1 MGTHAGP
8 DPLPP
13 PGPSHPRL
21 LLAFALAKIAL
32 HLAAVTHYGYFRD
45 ELYYL
50 ASTEH
55 LDWGYVEH
63 PPLSI
68 ALLAMFRFMFGDSL
82 LALRA
87 LPALAGAAT
96 VVLTGMI
103 TRRLGGGWFAQGLAC
118 LAALFA
124 PVFLGTNHVYS
135 MNSFDLLLWTLAV
148 WLLLVILREATTT
161 RWVWLGVVLG
171 LGLLNKISVL
181 WLGLGLGV
189 GLLLTP
195 QRRLLQTGG
204 PYLAAAVAGAMF
216 VPHLLWQVANGWPTL
231 EFMRN
236 ATAEKMVAVGWS
248 DFVVRQVLEVGPGN
262 ALVWVVGLGF
272 ALLARA
278 ARPFRIL
285 AWIYLSVA
293 LLLLLGGRS
302 RASYLAV
309 AYPMLLALGG
319 VAWERMRA
327 GAGRWWLGVPVTALV
342 VASGLFTLPFALPVL
357 DVGAFIR
364 YQARLGMQPS
374 TEERHEVGPLPQHYA
389 DMFGWEELA
398 ALVNTAYQRLT
409 PKERARCRVFG
420 QNYGEAGA
428 IDVIGRKLGL
438 PRAMSGHNSYWL
450 WGPGDF
456 DGQVLIIIGGDREDN
471 ARFFEEIEIVGQT
484 HNPYAMPYE
493 RGLDVSI
500 ARRPKGTLRAAWP
513 MLRHF
518 I

>member
-1 MGTHAGP
+1 MHTHAGHE
-8 DPLPP
+8 PLPP

-21 LLAFALAKIAL
+21 LLGFALAKIAL
-32 HLAAVTHYGYFRD
+32 HLTVITRYGYFRD

-68 ALLAMFRFMFGDSL
+68 VLLAMFRFMFGDSL
-82 LALRA
+82 VALRT

-103 TRRLGGGWFAQGLAC
+103 ARRLGGGRFAQGLAC
-118 LAALFA
+118 LAALLA
-124 PVFLGTNHVYS
+124 PVFLGTNHFYS

-195 QRRLLQTGG
+195 HRRLLQTGG

-216 VPHLLWQVANGWPTL
+216 VPHLWWQVANGWPTL

-236 ATAEKMVAVGWS
+236 ATAVKMVDVPWS
-248 DFVVRQVLEVGPGN
+248 DFVLKQLLEVGPGN
-262 ALVWVVGLGF
+262 APVWLVGLGF
-272 ALLARA
+272 GLAARA
-278 ARPFRIL
+278 VRPFRIL
-285 AWIYLSVA
+285 AWIYLSVG

-319 VAWERMRA
+319 VAWERASAAA
-327 GAGRWWLGVPVTALV
+327 GSWLRVPVTALV
-342 VASGLFTLPFALPVL
+342 VVSGLVTLPFALPVL
-357 DVGAFIR
+357 GVDAFIR

-374 TEERHEVGPLPQHYA
+374 TEEHHEVGPLPQHYA
-389 DMFGWEELA
+389 DMFGWEELG

-409 PKERARCRVFG
+409 PRERARCRVFG

-428 IDVIGRKLGL
+428 IDVIGRRLGL

-471 ARFFEEIEIVGQT
+471 AQFFEEIEIVGQT
-484 HNPYAMPYE
+484 RNPYAMPYE

>member
-1 MGTHAGP
+1 MTTRARYDEMP
-8 DPLPP
+8 A
-13 PGPSHPRL
+13 PGPAYPRL
-21 LLAFALAKIAL
+21 LWMLALAKLAL
-32 HLAAVTHYGYFRD
+32 QIVGIQEYGYFRD

-50 ASTEH
+50 ASTDH
-55 LDWGYVEH
+55 LAWGYVDH

-68 ALLAMFRFMFGDSL
+68 AILALVRFVFGDSL
-82 LALRA
+82 VALRA

-96 VVLTGMI
+96 VMLTGMI
-103 TRRLGGGWFAQGLAC
+103 AQRLGGGWYAQGLAC
-118 LAALFA
+118 LAALMA

-135 MNSFDLLLWTLAV
+135 MNAFDLLFWTVAI

-171 LGLLNKISVL
+171 LGLLNKISMM

-195 QRRLLQTGG
+195 HRRVLQTGG
-204 PYLAAAVAGAMF
+204 PYLAAAIAGVMF
-216 VPHLLWQVANGWPTL
+216 VPHLLWQVANDWPTL

-236 ATAEKMVAVGWS
+236 ATARKMVEVDWRG
-248 DFVVRQVLEVGPGN
+248 FVVGQLLTVGPGN
-262 ALVWVVGLGF
+262 AVVWIAGLGYT
-272 ALLARA
+272 LVARA

-285 AWIYLSVA
+285 AWIYLAIAAFLMV
-293 LLLLLGGRS
+293 GGRS
-302 RASYLAV
+302 RANYLAV
-309 AYPMLLALGG
+309 AYPMLFALGG
-319 VAWERMRA
+319 LAWERVSV
-327 GAGRWWLGVPVTALV
+327 GPVRWWLRAPVAALV
-342 VASGLFTLPFALPVL
+342 CLAGLITLPFALPVL
-357 DVGAFIR
+357 KVDAFIR
-364 YQARLGMQPS
+364 YQAALKMQPS
-374 TEERHEVGPLPQHYA
+374 TEERHEMGPLPQHYA

-398 ALVNTAYQRLT
+398 GLVETAYQRLT

-428 IDVIGRKLGL
+428 IDVLGRRLGL

-450 WGPGDF
+450 WGPGE
-456 DGQVLIIIGGDREDN
+456 VEPTVVIIIGGDREDN

-484 HNPYAMPYE
+484 KSPYAMPYE

-500 ARRPKGTLRAAWP
+500 ARRPRAPLREAWP
-513 MLRHF
+513 MLKHF